1 MSSIYIKLVLSAT
14 YTVKNIGYFIA
25 RENIQWY
32 FRKMKTLILLL
43 ILNISFATEPRVS
56 SDMAKK
62 NGFTPVSYSK
72 NVSKL
77 IQLPNHQ
84 LELDWPF
91 ERPYSEGLIGNNF
104 AQFQP
109 YTIPGYHGGLDMIL
123 EKHSWVTAPI
133 SGRLE
138 AGHYTYTEH
147 ADGTST
153 KHWKAWPSSGPSAY
167 FEVAVIDENNL
178 RYELH
183 HIDKN
188 SLTNEVIKQLKSD
201 SPRIKKGQRVG
212 RVYKWGTFFHYHHV
226 HLNVVTDS
234 GEHLNPESFFTQI
247 KDDKAPSVKV
257 LAKFEDKSIWF
268 NEGDVLNEIP
278 ESFIVIGHD
287 KKNNN
292 KFNQVPTYFRLSIG
306 GKDISIYDFRMSYI
320 NQNNKFADIRDVY
333 PQKVILPN
341 GDVLRHNT
349 GYYPN
354 DVDFMV
360 ELVVPKG
367 TTQGQVEL
375 TVSDNAQ
382 NDTIIKGNI

>member
-1 MSSIYIKLVLSAT
+1 VPLIYIKLVLSDR
-14 YTVKNIGYFIA
+14 YTVKNIGYFVA
-25 RENIQWY
+25 GENIQWY
-32 FRKMKTLILLL
+32 FLKMKALILLL
-43 ILNISFATEPRVS
+43 LLNISFAKEPRVS
-56 SDMAKK
+56 LNEAQKA
-62 NGFTPVSYSK
+62 GFSPVTYSK
-72 NVSKL
+72 SPLKSAQRL
-77 IQLPNHQ
+77 QHAE
-84 LELDWPF
+84 LEWPF

-147 ADGTST
+147 EDGTST

-183 HIDKN
+183 HIDKG
-188 SLTNEVIKQLKSD
+188 SLTDEVISQLKSN
-201 SPRIKKGQRVG
+201 SATIKKGQRVG

-226 HLNVVTDS
+226 HLNVVTET
-234 GEHLNPESFFTQI
+234 GEHLNPESFFRQI
-247 KDDKAPSVKV
+247 KDNKAPVVKI
-257 LAKFEDKSIWF
+257 LAKYEDKSVWF
-268 NEGDVLNEIP
+268 NEGDKLNKRP
-278 ESFIVIGHD
+278 KSFIIIGHD

-292 KFNQVPTYFRLSIG
+292 KFNQVPTYFRLSING
-306 GKDISIYDFRMSYI
+306 EDISIYDFRMSHK
-320 NQNNKFADIRDVY
+320 NQDNKFADIRDVY
-333 PQKVILPN
+333 PQRVTLPN
-341 GDVLRHNT
+341 GDVLKHNT

-354 DVDFMV
+354 GVNFMV
-360 ELVVPKG
+360 ELLVPKDAG
-367 TTQGQVEL
+367 PGQVEL
-375 TVSDNAQ
+375 TISDNAQ